1 MSTSAPAIGLPAVS
15 TTRAVTSSGSPGVS
29 DRTIVPPLATRGEFS
44 RQNGPS
50 SDCDVS
56 ELPSSPLLS
65 RQTSEETPSDPAINI
80 GSLCESEL
88 NLPISF
94 RIDAQFRLG

>member
-1 MSTSAPAIGLPAVS
+1 HTSTSAPAIGAPDLS
-15 TTRAVTSSGSPGVS
+15 TTRAVTISGSPEVS
-29 DRTIVPPLATRGEFS
+29 DRTIVPPFATRGEFS

-56 ELPSSPLLS
+56 ELPPSPLLS

-80 GSLCESEL
+80 GSLCESEVS
-88 NLPISF
+88 LPISF
-94 RIDAQFRLG
+94 KTAAA